1 MQNQIHRRKIIE
13 ANAPDDGGDGV
24 LILAPFGSQEP
35 SIIKGADIKLD
46 EPENTPYNIGVMFYN
61 DESLTVEISA
71 FDKSSGCEVKR
82 LVCRNMKE
90 LNGVINRAV
99 CLLLEE

>member
-13 ANAPDDGGDGV
+13 AYAPDDGENGV

-35 SIIKGADIKLD
+35 SIKKGADIKLD

-61 DESLTVEISA
+61 DDSLTVEISA